1 MKEKSTFGRFI
12 VKKRKER
19 NLTQKELAEQLYV
32 TESAVSKWER
42 GVSYPD
48 ISLVSSLCEILEV
61 SEHELITC
69 SEDFQQRETERQA
82 KYFRRLMKTYS
93 VFFYI
98 CYAVSLFVCMI
109 VNLILEQQLSWFF
122 IVLSGEMVAFTITSL
137 PNLVKG
143 ENKQWIILGS
153 FYISLNLLLLT
164 SCIYTGGDWFFV
176 TAVCLF
182 FGFAFVVLPF
192 LLRDLPLP
200 SPFYQHKT
208 VIYFTIMTIL
218 LLILV
223 GTTMFYSGYRT
234 EIISIGLPVTLVCV
248 FPFWL
253 MMFIIRYLHIN
264 SLWKTAICLFIIGV
278 FSFGMNSVLMMLI
291 HHQSF
296 AFSPINLR
304 VWNEYYLDGNIKVI
318 IVSVFLSLSIAL
330 TIGGISLE
338 IKKKSNI

>member
-1 MKEKSTFGRFI
+1 M
-12 VKKRKER
+12 
-19 NLTQKELAEQLYV
+19 
-32 TESAVSKWER
+32 
-42 GVSYPD
+42 SYPD

-248 FPFWL
+248 FSFWL

>member
-1 MKEKSTFGRFI
+1 M
-12 VKKRKER
+12 
-19 NLTQKELAEQLYV
+19 
-32 TESAVSKWER
+32 
-42 GVSYPD
+42 SYPD

-330 TIGGISLE
+330 TIVGISLE

>member
-1 MKEKSTFGRFI
+1 MKEKTTFGKFI
-12 VKKRKER
+12 VKKRKEK

-48 ISLVSSLCEILEV
+48 ISLVSSLCEVLGV

-69 SEDFQQRETERQA
+69 SEDFKQRETERQA
-82 KYFRRLMKTYS
+82 RYFRGIMKTYS

-98 CYAVSLFVCMI
+98 CYAVSLFVCLI
-109 VNLILEQQLSWFF
+109 VNIILEQQLSWFF
-122 IVLSGEMVAFTITSL
+122 IVLTGEMVAFTITSL

-164 SCIYTGGDWFFV
+164 SCLYTGGDWFFV

-182 FGFAFVVLPF
+182 FGFAFVVFPF

-208 VIYFTIMTIL
+208 VIYFTIMTIVL
-218 LLILV
+218 CILV
-223 GTTMFYSGYRT
+223 MTTMSYSGYGDVM
-234 EIISIGLPVTLVCV
+234 ISKGLPVTLACV
-248 FPFWL
+248 LPFWL
-253 MMFIIRYLHIN
+253 MMLVIRYLHIN
-264 SLWKTAICLFIIGV
+264 SLWKTAICLLISGI
-278 FSFGMNSVLMMLI
+278 FSFCVNSILMMII

-296 AFSPINLR
+296 VLAPINLS
-304 VWNEYYLDGNIKVI
+304 VWNDYYLDGNIKI
-318 IVSVFLSLSIAL
+318 IVFIVLLILAIAF

-338 IKKKSNI
+338 TKKKSKI

>member
-1 MKEKSTFGRFI
+1 
-12 VKKRKER
+12 
-19 NLTQKELAEQLYV
+19 
-32 TESAVSKWER
+32 
-42 GVSYPD
+42 VSYPD

>member
-1 MKEKSTFGRFI
+1 M
-12 VKKRKER
+12 
-19 NLTQKELAEQLYV
+19 
-32 TESAVSKWER
+32 
-42 GVSYPD
+42 SYPD

-278 FSFGMNSVLMMLI
+278 FSFAMNSVLMMLI

>member
-1 MKEKSTFGRFI
+1 M
-12 VKKRKER
+12 
-19 NLTQKELAEQLYV
+19 
-32 TESAVSKWER
+32 
-42 GVSYPD
+42 SYPD

-153 FYISLNLLLLT
+153 LYITLHLLLLT

>member
-1 MKEKSTFGRFI
+1 MRRLIMKEKSTFGRFI

-164 SCIYTGGDWFFV
+164 SCNIQVETG
-176 TAVCLF
+176 
-182 FGFAFVVLPF
+182 
-192 LLRDLPLP
+192 
-200 SPFYQHKT
+200 
-208 VIYFTIMTIL
+208 
-218 LLILV
+218 
-223 GTTMFYSGYRT
+223 
-234 EIISIGLPVTLVCV
+234 
-248 FPFWL
+248 
-253 MMFIIRYLHIN
+253 
-264 SLWKTAICLFIIGV
+264 
-278 FSFGMNSVLMMLI
+278 FS
-291 HHQSF
+291 
-296 AFSPINLR
+296 
-304 VWNEYYLDGNIKVI
+304 
-318 IVSVFLSLSIAL
+318 
-330 TIGGISLE
+330 
-338 IKKKSNI
+338 

>member
-1 MKEKSTFGRFI
+1 M
-12 VKKRKER
+12 
-19 NLTQKELAEQLYV
+19 
-32 TESAVSKWER
+32 
-42 GVSYPD
+42 SYPD

-218 LLILV
+218 LLILE

>member
-1 MKEKSTFGRFI
+1 
-12 VKKRKER
+12 
-19 NLTQKELAEQLYV
+19 
-32 TESAVSKWER
+32 
-42 GVSYPD
+42 VSYPD

-296 AFSPINLR
+296 AFSPITAFSPIIQCSTTAPGLITVPPMTTASLTTAPGATLTPANR
-304 VWNEYYLDGNIKVI
+304 TECSTSPSIRHPSVI
-318 IVSVFLSLSIAL
+318 MEFLITASLPIL
-330 TIGGISLE
+330 
-338 IKKKSNI
+338 

>member
-12 VKKRKER
+12 MQKRKEKK
-19 NLTQKELAEQLYV
+19 LTQKELAEQLYV

-82 KYFRRLMKTYS
+82 KYFRSIMKTYS
-93 VFFYI
+93 LFFYI
-98 CYAVSLFVCMI
+98 CYAVSLFVCLI
-109 VNLILEQQLSWFF
+109 VNLVLERQLSWFF
-122 IVLSGEMVAFTITSL
+122 IVLAGEMVAFTVTSL

-153 FYISLNLLLLT
+153 FYVSLNLLLLT
-164 SCIYTGGDWFFV
+164 SCLYTGGNWFLV

-182 FGFAFVVLPF
+182 FGFAFVILPF

-200 SPFYQHKT
+200 SQFYHHKT
-208 VIYFTIMTIL
+208 VIYFTIITIL

-248 FPFWL
+248 LPFW
-253 MMFIIRYLHIN
+253 MIMFVIRYLHIN
-264 SLWKTAICLFIIGV
+264 SLWKTAICLFVSGI

-291 HHQSF
+291 HHQPF
-296 AFSPINLR
+296 AFAPMNLR
-304 VWNEYYLDGNIKVI
+304 VWDDYYLDGNIKVI
-318 IVSVFLSLSIAL
+318 VAIVLFGLAIAF
-330 TIGGISLE
+330 TIGGILWE
-338 IKKKSNI
+338 TKKKSNI

>member
-1 MKEKSTFGRFI
+1 M
-12 VKKRKER
+12 
-19 NLTQKELAEQLYV
+19 
-32 TESAVSKWER
+32 
-42 GVSYPD
+42 SYPD

-122 IVLSGEMVAFTITSL
+122 IVLSGEMVAFTIHSL

>member
-1 MKEKSTFGRFI
+1 M
-12 VKKRKER
+12 
-19 NLTQKELAEQLYV
+19 
-32 TESAVSKWER
+32 
-42 GVSYPD
+42 SYPD

-200 SPFYQHKT
+200 SPFYHHKT